1 MLSAARLQPMW
12 TKRVATEMSG
22 RDPLGLSRLGD
33 TIKEFLLSGINTN
46 NTRARYYSFYCW
58 ALWHIEHEESPRGYR
73 EFVDAFRRREAAM
86 ALATMAHNRET
97 SPVGVKAVRPRLDE
111 GITTG
116 LFDSDFKVLP
126 SNSLGGYGQYYAGSL
141 YHLKL
146 YHRPEDSFDLV
157 TPVVGEALARAFHTT
172 IENTPYI
179 KKELFRVTEIAKG
192 DLLKS
197 AEFLTLD
204 ALDRNFCKAERE
216 GLINAFF
223 GFNDGEVGE
232 TAVLRRHSL
241 ALILHAITEYERNG
255 ARPDASAGGDLDEY
269 LLYAFYYNVLWLDDE
284 KTVAYHEP
292 KELTFCQGLW
302 RQFCLHQFLTQALE
316 LVLYGVLELLSVDAA
331 GLPPDEISD
340 RLTGSDFPDALVEVT
355 GRSCGRPCDLLAALG
370 VKAMPDEAASRK
382 LQEKLLPTHELSE
395 AQILGL
401 EVGSAQR
408 EAARGVLLLATLY
421 GKWRG
426 VAQDYALGY
435 VASRAGQD
443 VWVGRILPALDHW
456 LDPQVSWEEALR
468 ALVETFVLNQHDR
481 VMYEK
486 GKLESCWFQRT
497 GGRVVKEQDYEPA
510 WRSSRHYNAVRI
522 MRDLGLVT
530 IDEDNEVSVTT
541 GGRRTLEKA
550 LKLSHGA
557 QEDHKP
563 F

>member
-1 MLSAARLQPMW
+1 MW
-12 TKRVATEMSG
+12 TKRVVTEMGG

-58 ALWHIEHEESPRGYR
+58 ALWHIEQEEKLRNDR
-73 EFVDAFRRREAAM
+73 EFIDAFRRREAAM

-111 GITTG
+111 GLAAG
-116 LFDSDFKVLP
+116 VFDCDFKVLP

-146 YHRPEDSFDLV
+146 YHRPENSFDMV
-157 TPVVGEALARAFHTT
+157 TPGFGEGVARAFHAT
-172 IENTPYI
+172 IERTPYVR
-179 KKELFRVTEIAKG
+179 KELFRETEIAKG

-204 ALDRNFCKAERE
+204 ALGRNFCKAERE
-216 GLINAFF
+216 GLIDVFF
-223 GFNDGEVGE
+223 GFSDSAPGE
-232 TAVLRRHSL
+232 TTVLRRHSL
-241 ALILHAITEYERNG
+241 ALLLHDIAEYERNG
-255 ARPDASAGGDLDEY
+255 VRPDASTGGDLDGY
-269 LLYAFYYNVLWLDDE
+269 LLYAFYYDVLWLDDK
-284 KTVAYHEP
+284 KTVAYRAP
-292 KELTFCQGLW
+292 KELAFCHGLW

-316 LVLYGVLELLSVDAA
+316 LLLYGVLELLSADAA
-331 GLPPDEISD
+331 GLPPDEISV
-340 RLTGSDFPDALVEVT
+340 RLAETDFTDTLAEVA
-355 GRSCGRPCDLLAALG
+355 GRSCGRPSDMLAALG
-370 VKAMPDEAASRK
+370 VRAVPDEASSLQLRK
-382 LQEKLLPTHELSE
+382 GLLPTHRLSE
-395 AQILGL
+395 AQILNMK
-401 EVGSAQR
+401 VGSAQR
-408 EAARGVLLLATLY
+408 EAARGILLLATLY

-426 VAQDYALGY
+426 ARQDYALGY

-443 VWVGRILPALDHW
+443 VWSGSVLPTLDCW

-468 ALVETFVLNQHDR
+468 AFVEAFVLNQHDR

-486 GKLESCWFQRT
+486 GKLESCWLQRA
-497 GGRVVKEQDYEPA
+497 GGRVVKEQYYEPA

-522 MRDLGLVT
+522 MRDLGLVM
-530 IDEDNEVSVTT
+530 IDEDDCVSVTA
-541 GGRRTLEKA
+541 GGRRALEKA

-557 QEDHKP
+557 QEEHKP